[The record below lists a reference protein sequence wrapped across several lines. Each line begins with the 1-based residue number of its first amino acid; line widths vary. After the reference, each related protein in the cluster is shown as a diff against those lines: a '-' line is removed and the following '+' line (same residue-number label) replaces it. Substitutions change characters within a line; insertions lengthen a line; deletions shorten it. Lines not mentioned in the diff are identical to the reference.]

1 MIGGKE
7 EINMYEGNNGNP
19 PVSASHDKAK
29 NTFGASVGH
38 LSTKNK
44 AGASNVCPSN
54 TGCHSNIAAEKL
66 PPSSPNKNSIGLIGG
81 ASSAWRASAYSR
93 GPVNYPNNGWY
104 DGKQQFN
111 QFTKTGEYIK
121 NTDLPYAAAPIS
133 TGAIKDPDCMKGTI
147 SKWGDQFAKF
157 GGAKKKKSPPKKKK
171 SVPKKKKSPPKKK
184 KSVPKKKKYSVKKIP
199 QKKIKKSFLG
209 IEFFIKPP
217 NKIKIIKK

>member
-1 MIGGKE
+1 MMGG
-7 EINMYEGNNGNP
+7 EIESP
-19 PVSASHDKAK
+19 SQLS
-29 NTFGASVGH
+29 SVKQH
-38 LSTKNK
+38 LSTKT
-44 AGASNVCPSN
+44 AGISKTNREQSSNVCPSH

-66 PPSSPNKNSIGLIGG
+66 APSPSNKNSIGLIGG

-157 GGAKKKKSPPKKKK
+157 GGAKKKKATSKKKKSVPKKKK
-171 SVPKKKKSPPKKK
+171 SVPKKKKSSPKKK
-184 KSVPKKKKYSVKKIP
+184 KSKK
-199 QKKIKKSFLG
+199 
-209 IEFFIKPP
+209 
-217 NKIKIIKK
+217 

>member
-1 MIGGKE
+1 MMGGE
-7 EINMYEGNNGNP
+7 HINIYEGNNGNP
-19 PVSASHDKAK
+19 NVHDSNNSSRKEFDMSSK
-29 NTFGASVGH
+29 HFR
-38 LSTKNK
+38 KQNK
-44 AGASNVCPSN
+44 EGENRYKGVHGTNA
-54 TGCHSNIAAEKL
+54 NIAPVEQQHSAESPSISTLKL
-66 PPSSPNKNSIGLIGG
+66 NGG

-157 GGAKKKKSPPKKKK
+157 GGAKKKKSVPKKKK
-171 SVPKKKKSPPKKK
+171 SVPKKKKRSKK
-184 KSVPKKKKYSVKKIP
+184 
-199 QKKIKKSFLG
+199 
-209 IEFFIKPP
+209 
-217 NKIKIIKK
+217 

>member
-1 MIGGKE
+1 MMGG
-7 EINMYEGNNGNP
+7 EIESP
-19 PVSASHDKAK
+19 SQLS
-29 NTFGASVGH
+29 SVKQNLG
-38 LSTKNK
+38 TKTD
-44 AGASNVCPSN
+44 GISN
-54 TGCHSNIAAEKL
+54 TNKQQQNNYAGGPSGTHSNIATEKL

-121 NTDLPYAAAPIS
+121 NTDLPYASSPIS

-157 GGAKKKKSPPKKKK
+157 GGAKKKKATSKKKKSIPKKKK
-171 SVPKKKKSPPKKK
+171 SVPKKKKSPIKKK
-184 KSVPKKKKYSVKKIP
+184 KRSKK
-199 QKKIKKSFLG
+199 
-209 IEFFIKPP
+209 
-217 NKIKIIKK
+217 

>member
-1 MIGGKE
+1 MMGGDQIEPNLPEPGSSNPAAGPKAHKSQSLVHNNANHLHGIVINRKTKE
-7 EINMYEGNNGNP
+7 CVG
-19 PVSASHDKAK
+19 
-29 NTFGASVGH
+29 SVC
-38 LSTKNK
+38 NQ
-44 AGASNVCPSN
+44 
-54 TGCHSNIAAEKL
+54 NIAPVEQQQSAVQSPSISTLKL
-66 PPSSPNKNSIGLIGG
+66 NGG

-171 SVPKKKKSPPKKK
+171 SVPKKKKSVPKKK
-184 KSVPKKKKYSVKKIP
+184 KSVPKKKKRSKK
-199 QKKIKKSFLG
+199 
-209 IEFFIKPP
+209 
-217 NKIKIIKK
+217 

>member
-1 MIGGKE
+1 MIGGDIETPSNVSVK
-7 EINMYEGNNGNP
+7 NKLVSNTDSLSNTNKQQTNNYASGP
-19 PVSASHDKAK
+19 SGTSSHFAPVKMQPQPVSKMIA
-29 NTFGASVGH
+29 
-38 LSTKNK
+38 
-44 AGASNVCPSN
+44 NVQ
-54 TGCHSNIAAEKL
+54 
-66 PPSSPNKNSIGLIGG
+66 GG

-157 GGAKKKKSPPKKKK
+157 GGAKKKQSVPKKKK
-171 SVPKKKKSPPKKK
+171 SVPKKKKSSPKKK
-184 KSVPKKKKYSVKKIP
+184 KSKK
-199 QKKIKKSFLG
+199 
-209 IEFFIKPP
+209 
-217 NKIKIIKK
+217 